1 MTTKKYGMEDIYRMV
16 TLVLHYPDAGHSG
29 KQFWSS
35 MMSIYGDSVLEGR
48 NFGALREKWRK
59 IAKEHPSDLEEYK
72 KTLIGQLPKELI
84 EDIEQKITDKLSDP
98 TLNHV
103 INKRHSTLLPNIF
116 NGEGVKKIKLG
127 NGKDGEGAVKK
138 SIVKKSTLGRTKVGK
153 ALDSIEDIRNCID
166 LGQIIVKK
174 SSGISKA
181 IKRLGLS
188 FIDDE
193 AKDFLLGK
201 DQNAAFAKELLQSTK
216 ELEQKIQPL
225 PKLPLEIKLW
235 TRLEEMALM
244 HPENQDMQEWLL
256 REKGL
261 ETIENHKKSL
271 GI

>member
-1 MTTKKYGMEDIYRMV
+1 M
-16 TLVLHYPDAGHSG
+16 
-29 KQFWSS
+29 
-35 MMSIYGDSVLEGR
+35 
-48 NFGALREKWRK
+48 
-59 IAKEHPSDLEEYK
+59 
-72 KTLIGQLPKELI
+72 
-84 EDIEQKITDKLSDP
+84 
-98 TLNHV
+98 
-103 INKRHSTLLPNIF
+103 
-116 NGEGVKKIKLG
+116 G

-153 ALDSIEDIRNCID
+153 TLDSIEDIRNCID

-181 IKRLGLS
+181 IKRLGLP
-188 FIDDE
+188 FVDDE

-235 TRLEEMALM
+235 TKLEEMALM